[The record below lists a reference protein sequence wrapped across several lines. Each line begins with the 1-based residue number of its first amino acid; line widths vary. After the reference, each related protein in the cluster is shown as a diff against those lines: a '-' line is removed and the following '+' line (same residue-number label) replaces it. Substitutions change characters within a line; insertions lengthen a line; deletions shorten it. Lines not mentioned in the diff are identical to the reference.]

1 MTVLKTVED
10 VGATLA
16 WYPGAKPMVALGTTE
31 ASGAGF
37 DDYGARLELH
47 ALDLTDES
55 ATSKPAARRIFQRR
69 SPPGKAATPTAFAC
83 GRNEAEPWC
92 SGACAEAL
100 RTSGACTRP
109 SPSPRGRSGS
119 PPNGC
124 RSRRRGPRAG
134 DARAAHRK
142 LGSGCS
148 PCARRWWRRLI
159 SRQAP
164 QARETASVT
173 TTRRKHAQN

>member
-55 ATSKPAARRIFQRR
+55 ATSKPAAVA
-69 SPPGKAATPTAFAC
+69 K
-83 GRNEAEPWC
+83 
-92 SGACAEAL
+92 
-100 RTSGACTRP
+100 TS
-109 SPSPRGRSGS
+109 
-119 PPNGC
+119 
-124 RSRRRGPRAG
+124 SRFVSLA
-134 DARAAHRK
+134 
-142 LGSGCS
+142 
-148 PCARRWWRRLI
+148 
-159 SRQAP
+159 
-164 QARETASVT
+164 
-173 TTRRKHAQN
+173 